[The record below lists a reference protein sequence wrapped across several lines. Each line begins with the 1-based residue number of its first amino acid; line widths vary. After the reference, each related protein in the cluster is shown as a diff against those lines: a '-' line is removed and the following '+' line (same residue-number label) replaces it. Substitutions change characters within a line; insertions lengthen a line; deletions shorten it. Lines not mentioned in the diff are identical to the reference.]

1 MPPSVSANTPN
12 DLSCC
17 SSPGDGMWGIYDKH
31 EGGVDAYDGDD
42 AYAGMNGTIQDA
54 SAIMCTGKI
63 SLIDAVKPQ
72 ASFYVYNFGADYAN
86 ELSLMVDA
94 GNDYE
99 PVKTFSIGKLCGSEA
114 GWYNVTVD
122 LSAYAGHKI
131 QLGFTATVKS
141 YPLTFIDALEVR
153 DASTSVSS
161 ALTGGASVR
170 TSGGYI
176 LIANPAGEAVTV
188 ATTDGRIIYSGVVE
202 ETSIPASNGIY
213 IVRIGKAAL
222 KVIVR

>member
-1 MPPSVSANTPN
+1 M
-12 DLSCC
+12 
-17 SSPGDGMWGIYDKH
+17 
-31 EGGVDAYDGDD
+31 
-42 AYAGMNGTIQDA
+42 
-54 SAIMCTGKI
+54 
-63 SLIDAVKPQ
+63 
-72 ASFYVYNFGADYAN
+72 
-86 ELSLMVDA
+86 
-94 GNDYE
+94 
-99 PVKTFSIGKLCGSEA
+99 
-114 GWYNVTVD
+114 TVD

-161 ALTGGASVR
+161 ALTGEASVR